1 MSKTSDYTVTSSFV
15 WDKKI
20 MKPDDPIALTDTQA
34 APLKSRGKI
43 EPGKPKA
50 KKPAAKTAT
59 KPAAKTEGGKD

>member
-20 MKPDDPIALTDTQA
+20 MKPGNPIALTDTQA
-34 APLKSRGKI
+34 APLKARGKV
-43 EPGKPKA
+43 EPGKPPA
-50 KKPAAKTAT
+50 KKAPAKTAA